1 MPKLALLQSRDYG
14 SPEINKAQHLQLIAD
29 AAKEGAHII
38 CTQEL
43 FLSNYF
49 CREQNTDNF
58 AYAKK
63 IDDTF
68 LEDFQEIAKSQEV
81 VLALSFFEEALNG
94 VYYNSTVLIDAD
106 GSYLGKYRKLH
117 IPQDPYFEEKF
128 YFTPGDLG
136 VPVFET
142 KYGKISVIICWDQ
155 WFPETSRLAC
165 LAGAEIILVPT
176 AIGWLPDE
184 KEELGQ
190 AQSHAWHQVQAGH
203 AVANACYYAAVNRIG
218 TEKPIEFWG
227 QSFISDF
234 YGQSIAKASIDKEE
248 ILLADIDLDKLRE
261 HRQIWPFLRD
271 RRIDAYDQLKL
282 RCIEK

>member
-63 IDDTF
+63 IDKVF

-128 YFTPGDLG
+128 YFAPGDSDYPVWNTVYGKLG
-136 VPVFET
+136 VL
-142 KYGKISVIICWDQ
+142 ICWDQ
-155 WFPETSRLAC
+155 WYPEAARALA
-165 LAGAEIILVPT
+165 LKGAEIIVIPT
-176 AIGWLPDE
+176 AIGWLPEE
-184 KEELGQ
+184 KAELGKQ
-190 AQSHAWHQVQAGH
+190 QLTSWIEVQRGH
-203 AVANACYYAAVNRIG
+203 AVANSCFLAAVNRVG
-218 TEKPIEFWG
+218 N
-227 QSFISDF
+227 
-234 YGQSIAKASIDKEE
+234 
-248 ILLADIDLDKLRE
+248 
-261 HRQIWPFLRD
+261 
-271 RRIDAYDQLKL
+271 
-282 RCIEK
+282 